1 MFYQANVRSRFYIP
15 IEREL
20 KLALHVN
27 FVSSSLEHISSL
39 VAKSRGG
46 TAEGSVRRALVLDQ
60 ILGCE
65 LECGCSSGPN
75 SGPEVTSQIMSQ
87 FRSED
92 EEPLRL
98 RRDLWLT
105 LL

>member
-1 MFYQANVRSRFYIP
+1 MFHQANVRSRFYIP

-46 TAEGSVRRALVLDQ
+46 TAEARVRRTSVLDQ
-60 ILGCE
+60 SAGLELGRERECG
-65 LECGCSSGPN
+65 CGCSSGP
-75 SGPEVTSQIMSQ
+75 EVTFQ
-87 FRSED
+87 FRSEG

-98 RRDLWLT
+98 RRDSWLT